1 MIDHA
6 KLRKNGALALLSALK
21 LSARSLYTRHVLLGT
36 PANLALK
43 VSCFAAPSPSFKIV
57 APYGFG
63 ISDFTAVGTLAWQV
77 FKAAKNAPDSFQ
89 AIHVEVLS
97 LYAVLKEAEE
107 TILQSPLRAERQM
120 RIETV
125 VSGCASVLSDLQR
138 LGSKYESLGLQSKWT
153 WDRIRWG
160 SEEIT
165 ELRARLISNVT
176 MLMAV
181 IRYGR

>member
-1 MIDHA
+1 M
-6 KLRKNGALALLSALK
+6 
-21 LSARSLYTRHVLLGT
+21 V
-36 PANLALK
+36 
-43 VSCFAAPSPSFKIV
+43 V
-57 APYGFG
+57 PYGFG
-63 ISDFTAVGTLAWQV
+63 ICDFTAVGTLAWQV

-107 TILQSPLRAERQM
+107 TVFQSPLKPERQM

-125 VSGCASVLSDLQR
+125 VNGCTSILGDLQS
-138 LGSKYESLGLQSKWT
+138 LVSKYESLGLQSKWT
-153 WDRIRWG
+153 WDRIRW
-160 SEEIT
+160 SNEEIT

>member
-1 MIDHA
+1 M
-6 KLRKNGALALLSALK
+6 
-21 LSARSLYTRHVLLGT
+21 
-36 PANLALK
+36 
-43 VSCFAAPSPSFKIV
+43 V

-77 FKAAKNAPDSFQ
+77 FKAAKNAPHSFH

-107 TILQSPLRAERQM
+107 TFFKVPFRPERQM
-120 RIETV
+120 RIKTV
-125 VSGCASVLSDLQR
+125 VNGCASVLSDLQR
-138 LGSKYESLGLQSKWT
+138 LVCKYESLGLLSKGT

-160 SEEIT
+160 NEDIT
-165 ELRARLISNVT
+165 ELRARLIWNVT

>member
-1 MIDHA
+1 M
-6 KLRKNGALALLSALK
+6 
-21 LSARSLYTRHVLLGT
+21 
-36 PANLALK
+36 
-43 VSCFAAPSPSFKIV
+43 V

-89 AIHVEVLS
+89 AIHVEVFS

-107 TILQSPLRAERQM
+107 IIFQSPLRAERQM
-120 RIETV
+120 RVKTV
-125 VSGCASVLSDLQR
+125 LNGCASVLSDLQR
-138 LGSKYESLGLQSKWT
+138 LVSKYESLGLRSKCT

-160 SEEIT
+160 SEEVT
-165 ELRARLISNVT
+165 ELRTRLISNVA
-176 MLMAV
+176 MLVAV